1 MALIYCRECGRTIS
15 DTAPMCPYCG
25 SPQSMPPSMP
35 SGMQQGMQQGMQYGQ
50 NTPYYEPENKNN
62 VWIYVISALIGVL
75 LFVVIFLLFS
85 TFAPKCNRS
94 SNKETTSQQQ
104 TTTDNTSEK
113 SHHHSDYDYRN
124 YDYTSKHAEIEA
136 WKGVVSSRRLDE
148 GDIAGMSN
156 DDLCL
161 LRNLIYAKHG
171 YIFKKSRFREFFSA
185 YSWYSPRH
193 SNVSHSLNSIEN
205 YNVDFIK
212 RHEW

>member
-1 MALIYCRECGRTIS
+1 MALIYCRNCGRAIS
-15 DTAPMCPYCG
+15 DTAPTCPYCG
-25 SPQSMPPSMP
+25 SPQRMPQNMPP
-35 SGMQQGMQQGMQYGQ
+35 GMQQGMQYEYGQ

-62 VWIYVISALIGVL
+62 VWIYVISAIIGVL
-75 LFVVIFLLFS
+75 LFIVIFLLFS
-85 TFAPKCNRS
+85 TFAPQCKRS
-94 SNKETTSQQQ
+94 SSKETTTTEQQAS
-104 TTTDNTSEK
+104 TDNNASEK
-113 SHHHSDYDYRN
+113 SRHQSYNDYRN

-136 WKGVVSSRRLDE
+136 WKGVVSSRRLTE
-148 GDIAGMSN
+148 SDIAYMSN

-205 YNVDFIK
+205 YNVDFIQ